1 MNEMIERRYNT
12 ISVTAALVCLLFV
25 FAWPVDSQ
33 TASFTSPKSSFPP
46 QACKDGAS
54 PGVIQLTPDP
64 TNPNKLALARKH
76 FYLYSSPFNLA
87 NNVNL
92 KTAPALKAYY
102 NGVGASPQ
110 FIEWLTENNCETIY
124 CRELTAAE
132 VTCSDSKKCVPEF
145 ITAYRNALAK
155 LNRNQELARKWIT
168 NYEPLSS
175 AKLRTGFFEAKTEWL
190 KGAVEAIEKGA
201 GNDSR
206 IRSTISDKDGNAFFY
221 DLCPGTYYIS
231 SIAPIEIAGAEI
243 FWETAKPIKVE
254 GPPDVNKAVVV
265 TLAFPPGK
273 DKKNFF
279 VGKSVADNS
288 Q

>member
-1 MNEMIERRYNT
+1 MIRARSNP
-12 ISVTAALVCLLFV
+12 ILMAALLFLLAAVFVCRCYGQV
-25 FAWPVDSQ
+25 ATSTPS
-33 TASFTSPKSSFPP
+33 ASPLPAS
-46 QACKDGAS
+46 ACKEGVS
-54 PGVIQLTPDP
+54 PGVIQLTPDA
-64 TNPNKLALARKH
+64 TNPKKLALARKH
-76 FYLYSSPFNLA
+76 FYLYSAPFNLA
-87 NNVNL
+87 NKVNL
-92 KTAPALKAYY
+92 KTAPMLKAYY

-110 FIEWLTENNCETIY
+110 FIEWLAENNCETIY

-132 VTCSDSKKCVPEF
+132 VTCADSSKCVPEF
-145 ITAYRNALAK
+145 ISAYRNALGK
-155 LNRNQELARKWIT
+155 LNGNQELARKWIT
-168 NYEPLSS
+168 NYEPLSL

-190 KGAVEAIEKGA
+190 KRAVEAIEKGA

-231 SIAPIEIAGAEI
+231 SIAPIDVTGAEL

-265 TLAFPPGK
+265 TFAFPPGK

-279 VGKSVADNS
+279 VGKSVSDNS